1 MLMRASLVTS
11 PLLTHLQSI
20 NIDSINWL
28 NHLIN
33 SDMKLTADHPAGG
46 SVNMCTWTAPSL
58 TSSLLNLSISP
69 YCISPDRQRI
79 ALVSWIYY
87 TVNILSEGKHIQE
100 LMVESCANTE
110 LPPDEDFCQNIG
122 CVCVCVTVKV
132 ITFLYYC
139 QRTTLNITACAST
152 VGTFIAAFSLAAH
165 HNHATITL

>member
-87 TVNILSEGKHIQE
+87 TVNILSEGKHKQE

-122 CVCVCVTVKV
+122 CVCVC
-132 ITFLYYC
+132 YC
-139 QRTTLNITACAST
+139 EGYNFFVLLSADYFKHHCLCFHCRNIYCC
-152 VGTFIAAFSLAAH
+152 F
-165 HNHATITL
+165 